1 MTPTSRIRAAK
12 NNQETKALNLSIM
25 GVPFRADAHIAPH
38 LMPPLAV
45 NAQQF
50 PGRGFPE
57 QIVRC

>member
-1 MTPTSRIRAAK
+1 
-12 NNQETKALNLSIM
+12 M